1 MSNLGPNTGM
11 GDKTDRGRNSD
22 IYGIQFALVYLEIHI
37 IKVMNVKCFEAYRIP
52 DPL

>member
-22 IYGIQFALVYLEIHI
+22 IYGNYFSEEDKYLKLFILA
-37 IKVMNVKCFEAYRIP
+37 VSAV
-52 DPL
+52 